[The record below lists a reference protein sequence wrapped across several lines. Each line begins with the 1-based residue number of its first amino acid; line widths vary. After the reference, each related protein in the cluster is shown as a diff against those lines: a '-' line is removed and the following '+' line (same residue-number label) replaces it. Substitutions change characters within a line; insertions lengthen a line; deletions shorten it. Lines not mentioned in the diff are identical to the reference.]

1 MAQPSLPFKVGEIV
15 EVRSFEVGYRG
26 AWFRC
31 KEEPMRAL
39 KKQDYSHGERLLPQR
54 EITLTRRDCFSK
66 RESALPVLESSVF
79 KKVSAFCAKGAPR
92 FIPKRLG
99 PLRRGYVFGPPWFR
113 PKRLGPPRRSYVLE
127 ALALV
132 HLWPYFEAP
141 WLHKSV
147 PYSFYTKHFLNWV
160 HGHEHK
166 PVTMFD
172 PQGEHLSAPWRKVLT
187 LSTMCLLKPREGYY
201 ALSQTNSQSVLYS
214 STVVAWQTSN
224 ICLLNDAART
234 NLIFLMFEML
244 SYYQILN
251 IYTKEGKL
259 FYSLKYLDYDG
270 EDIHHTQVYQQF
282 EDGEEWLM
290 VRPSYPPC
298 YQEREVRKIEANQ
311 APLVVVHGSWQVGD
325 LVDWDRDGCFW
336 CVTVLTVKRNEPFQ
350 IELFPPPLGEGE
362 TYKALRKDV
371 RPTLDWSPE
380 DGWTLPSTDG
390 RKSQSVRLVKRE
402 KGVDHVAGKEKTERA
417 KKQKT
422 ERHRQHR
429 TERDAQQKTE
439 GDMQQEKGNG
449 EIRQNIDESD
459 SIEAAVYD
467 LEELIVRIEWI
478 KNMLSPDVGGGSTW
492 KYQDYRPSSK

>member
-1 MAQPSLPFKVGEIV
+1 SSNKEMAQASLPFKVGEIV
-15 EVRSFEVGYRG
+15 EVRSFEEGYRG

-31 KEEPMRAL
+31 KEETSRAL
-39 KKQDYSHGERLLPQR
+39 TKRDYSHGERLLPQR
-54 EITLTRRDCFSK
+54 EITLTRKDCFSK
-66 RESALPVLESSVF
+66 RICYSSSGDMESCVKEVCPKAPPGSDPKALVLT
-79 KKVSAFCAKGAPR
+79 
-92 FIPKRLG
+92 PKRLG
-99 PLRRGYVFGPPWFR
+99 PFSGPRFR
-113 PKRLGPPRRSYVLE
+113 PKRLGGPRRGYVLE
-127 ALALV
+127 AFAL
-132 HLWPYFEAP
+132 
-141 WLHKSV
+141 
-147 PYSFYTKHFLNWV
+147 
-160 HGHEHK
+160 
-166 PVTMFD
+166 
-172 PQGEHLSAPWRKVLT
+172 
-187 LSTMCLLKPREGYY
+187 
-201 ALSQTNSQSVLYS
+201 
-214 STVVAWQTSN
+214 
-224 ICLLNDAART
+224 
-234 NLIFLMFEML
+234 
-244 SYYQILN
+244 ILN
-251 IYTKEGKL
+251 IYTKEEKL

-270 EDIHHTQVYQQF
+270 EEIHHTQVYQQF

-298 YQEREVRKIEANQ
+298 YQEREVRKIEADQ

-336 CVTVLTVKRNEPFQ
+336 CATVLTVKRNEPFQ

-402 KGVDHVAGKEKTERA
+402 KGVDHVPGKEKTERA

-422 ERHRQHR
+422 ERHTQHR

-439 GDMQQEKGNG
+439 GDMQPEKGNG

-478 KNMLSPDVGGGSTW
+478 KNMLSPDVGEGSTW

>member
-1 MAQPSLPFKVGEIV
+1 MAQASLPFKVGEIV
-15 EVRSFEVGYRG
+15 EVRSFEEGYRG

-31 KEEPMRAL
+31 KEETSRAL
-39 KKQDYSHGERLLPQR
+39 TKRDYSHGERLLPQR
-54 EITLTRRDCFSK
+54 EITLTRKDCFSK
-66 RESALPVLESSVF
+66 RICYSSSGDMESCVKETMF
-79 KKVSAFCAKGAPR
+79 FGA
-92 FIPKRLG
+92 
-99 PLRRGYVFGPPWFR
+99 PWFR
-113 PKRLGPPRRSYVLE
+113 PKRLGPFSGPRFRPKRLGGPRRGYVLE
-127 ALALV
+127 AFALV
-132 HLWPYFEAP
+132 RLWPYFKAP
-141 WLHKSV
+141 C
-147 PYSFYTKHFLNWV
+147 FYTKHFFTWV
-160 HGHEHK
+160 HGHKHK

-172 PQGEHLSAPWRKVLT
+172 PQGENTLVRHGARRKVLT
-187 LSTMCLLKPREGYY
+187 FSPLSAMCLLKSREGYY
-201 ALSQTNSQSVLYS
+201 ALSQTNSQSVLIS
-214 STVVAWQTSN
+214 STVFAWQTSN
-224 ICLLNDAART
+224 ICLLNDAARLAPSQSINFVQ
-234 NLIFLMFEML
+234 NL
-244 SYYQILN
+244 SQILN
-251 IYTKEGKL
+251 IYTKEEKL

-270 EDIHHTQVYQQF
+270 EEIHHTQVYQQF

-298 YQEREVRKIEANQ
+298 YQEREVRKIEADQ

-336 CVTVLTVKRNEPFQ
+336 CATVLTVKRNEPFQ

-402 KGVDHVAGKEKTERA
+402 KGVDHVPGKEKTERA

-422 ERHRQHR
+422 ERHTQHR

-439 GDMQQEKGNG
+439 GDMQPEKGNG

-478 KNMLSPDVGGGSTW
+478 KNMLSPDVGEGSTW

>member
-1 MAQPSLPFKVGEIV
+1 M
-15 EVRSFEVGYRG
+15 
-26 AWFRC
+26 
-31 KEEPMRAL
+31 
-39 KKQDYSHGERLLPQR
+39 
-54 EITLTRRDCFSK
+54 
-66 RESALPVLESSVF
+66 
-79 KKVSAFCAKGAPR
+79 
-92 FIPKRLG
+92 
-99 PLRRGYVFGPPWFR
+99 
-113 PKRLGPPRRSYVLE
+113 
-127 ALALV
+127 
-132 HLWPYFEAP
+132 
-141 WLHKSV
+141 
-147 PYSFYTKHFLNWV
+147 
-160 HGHEHK
+160 
-166 PVTMFD
+166 
-172 PQGEHLSAPWRKVLT
+172 
-187 LSTMCLLKPREGYY
+187 
-201 ALSQTNSQSVLYS
+201 
-214 STVVAWQTSN
+214 
-224 ICLLNDAART
+224 
-234 NLIFLMFEML
+234 
-244 SYYQILN
+244 
-251 IYTKEGKL
+251 

-270 EDIHHTQVYQQF
+270 EEIHHTQVYQQF

-298 YQEREVRKIEANQ
+298 YQEREVRKIEADQ

-336 CVTVLTVKRNEPFQ
+336 CATVLTVKRNEPFQ

-402 KGVDHVAGKEKTERA
+402 KGVDHVPGKEKTERA

-422 ERHRQHR
+422 ERHTQHR

-439 GDMQQEKGNG
+439 GDMQPEKGNG

-478 KNMLSPDVGGGSTW
+478 KNMLSPDVGEGSTW

>member
-1 MAQPSLPFKVGEIV
+1 MAQASLPFKVGEIV
-15 EVRSFEVGYRG
+15 EVRSFEEGYRG

-31 KEEPMRAL
+31 K
-39 KKQDYSHGERLLPQR
+39 
-54 EITLTRRDCFSK
+54 
-66 RESALPVLESSVF
+66 
-79 KKVSAFCAKGAPR
+79 
-92 FIPKRLG
+92 
-99 PLRRGYVFGPPWFR
+99 
-113 PKRLGPPRRSYVLE
+113 
-127 ALALV
+127 
-132 HLWPYFEAP
+132 
-141 WLHKSV
+141 
-147 PYSFYTKHFLNWV
+147 
-160 HGHEHK
+160 
-166 PVTMFD
+166 
-172 PQGEHLSAPWRKVLT
+172 
-187 LSTMCLLKPREGYY
+187 
-201 ALSQTNSQSVLYS
+201 
-214 STVVAWQTSN
+214 
-224 ICLLNDAART
+224 
-234 NLIFLMFEML
+234 
-244 SYYQILN
+244 ILN
-251 IYTKEGKL
+251 IYTKEEKL

-270 EDIHHTQVYQQF
+270 EEIHHTQVYQQF

-298 YQEREVRKIEANQ
+298 YQEREVRKIEADQ

-336 CVTVLTVKRNEPFQ
+336 CATVLTVKRNEPFQ

-402 KGVDHVAGKEKTERA
+402 KGVDHVPGKEKTERA

-422 ERHRQHR
+422 ERHTQHR

-439 GDMQQEKGNG
+439 GDMQPEKGNG

-478 KNMLSPDVGGGSTW
+478 KNMLSPDVGEGSTW